1 METWFKLAPLALQIS
16 ILAQVFA
23 VGLTT
28 IWEDG
33 TYLFRRPK
41 LLLNSILARNV
52 AAPIIAIVL
61 IKAFSFHVA
70 VAITLGVPAVTPV
83 PLLPKSEL
91 KAGARSK
98 YVLGLLVS
106 QGVLAIVL
114 VPVTIELMDWAL
126 GAQAHFSVQLA
137 PHLLTAGSVLLLAG
151 ALPLLL
157 VAWKTFGVLNGNGAM
172 LALVSL

>member
-33 TYLFRRPK
+33 MCLFRGPK
-41 LLLNSILARNV
+41 LLLNSILGRNV